1 MQRQEPHRCEQPVAR
16 MVGRREQHVDRASP
30 TATLGVDGVP
40 RLRCCCATL
49 PPRSPATA
57 AQHRLRRLQQ
67 DA

>member
-30 TATLGVDGVP
+30 TATLGVDAAG
-40 RLRCCCATL
+40 LRCCCATL

-57 AQHRLRRLQQ
+57 ARRRLRRLQQ